1 MKKVVLL
8 GDSIRLLGYGKR
20 VAEFLGGEYDLW
32 QPEENCRFSFHTF
45 RMIYDYRDQI
55 KDVDVI
61 YWNNGLW
68 DVCKTFGDDVFIDK
82 DVYVDTMKRIAKV
95 LQANSKT
102 VIFATTTPVRQG
114 DCWMDNKD
122 ITAYNAAVVSALES
136 MGVVISDLHSFVAE
150 NIEEYVRADDLVHLS
165 EAGIEACA
173 QFVAEAIRKEI

>member
-20 VAEFLGGEYDLW
+20 VAEFLGEDYSVW

-45 RMIYDYRDQI
+45 RMIYDYREQI

-68 DVCKTFGDDVFIDK
+68 DVCKTFGDEVFMDK
-82 DVYVDTMKRIAKV
+82 EVYVDTMKRIAKI

-114 DCWMDNKD
+114 DCWMENKD
-122 ITAYNAAVVSALES
+122 ISAYNAAVVPALEG
-136 MGVVISDLHSFVAE
+136 MGVMISDLHSFVAGC
-150 NIEEYVRADDLVHLS
+150 IEDYVRDDDLVHLT
-165 EAGIEACA
+165 EKGIEACA
-173 QFVAEAIRKEI
+173 QFVAAEIQKA